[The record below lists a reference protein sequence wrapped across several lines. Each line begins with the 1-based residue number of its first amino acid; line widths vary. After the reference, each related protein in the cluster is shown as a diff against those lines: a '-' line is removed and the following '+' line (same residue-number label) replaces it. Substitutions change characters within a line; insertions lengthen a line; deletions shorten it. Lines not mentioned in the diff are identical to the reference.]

1 MATAKTKGTNL
12 VDMVRFL
19 RKQRDAAR
27 SLLPERLHHYL
38 DEQLNVSAWYP
49 EKDMIGL
56 VRALAKLL
64 PSGGEDPLVQIGRLN
79 ARMHLQGTYEH
90 LIADARPA
98 ALPVRAVALWRSM
111 HDTGEFKLSVENDH
125 AEARL
130 AGYGYPSA
138 EMCTMLGAYLL
149 ELFELAGV
157 KSPRAVER
165 TCCRNGAPECRWR
178 IEWLPESDASQ
189 PARA

>member
-1 MATAKTKGTNL
+1 VATANTKGTNL

-19 RKQRDAAR
+19 RGQREAAR
-27 SLLPERLHHYL
+27 ALLPARLHHYL
-38 DEQLNVSAWYP
+38 DEQLNVAASYP
-49 EKDMIGL
+49 EEDMIGL

-64 PSGGEDPLVQIGRLN
+64 PSAGEDPLVRIGRLN

-98 ALPVRAVALWRSM
+98 ALPVRALALWRSM
-111 HDTGEFKLSVENDH
+111 HDTGEFRLAVEEDH

-130 AGYGYPSA
+130 AGYGFPSA

-157 KSPRAVER
+157 KAPRVAELS
-165 TCCRNGAPECRWR
+165 CCRKGAPECRWR
-178 IEWLPESDASQ
+178 IEWPEPAAGQALPG
-189 PARA
+189 